1 MIIVQKEKGILYV
14 MTTAVEGLIKIGRT
28 GSDTFEQRMYV
39 LEHNGYCNVTGLKRQ
54 FAIEVNDYMAKE
66 SMIKKL
72 FSRSRLADTELYSL
86 DIQEVILLLSSFD
99 GKQIYPQN
107 ETKEEIF
114 KQAIDAAESSE
125 LPDGEY
131 YLSSIVTTINGKEVV
146 SGTLRVEN
154 GILRLLKGAVLAS
167 ASKITVNG
175 YSKVRKEALKE
186 NNKLL
191 EDIRC
196 DSVSMAATIVC
207 GSNKNGWDMWKDKNN
222 NKIAVYRIQ

>member
-1 MIIVQKEKGILYV
+1 MQKEKGILYV

-54 FAIEVNDYMAKE
+54 FAIEVSDYMIKE
-66 SMIKKL
+66 NMIKKL
-72 FSRSRLADTELYSL
+72 FFRSRLADTELYSL

-99 GKQIYPQN
+99 GKQIFPQD
-107 ETKEEIF
+107 ETKEEVF

-131 YLSSIVTTINGKEVV
+131 YLSSTITTINGKERV
-146 SGTLRVEN
+146 SGTLKSEN

-167 ASKITVNG
+167 TSKITVKG
-175 YSKVRKEALKE
+175 YNKVRDEALKE
-186 NNKLL
+186 GNLL
-191 EDIRC
+191 QEDIRC
-196 DSVSMAATIVC
+196 DSVSMAAAIVC
-207 GSNKNGWDMWKDKNN
+207 GSNQNGWDKWKDKNN
-222 NKIAVYRIQ
+222 NKIDLFRTK

>member
-1 MIIVQKEKGILYV
+1 MI
-14 MTTAVEGLIKIGRT
+14 TAVDGLIKIGRT

-54 FAIEVNDYMAKE
+54 FAIEVSDYMAKE

-86 DIQEVILLLSSFD
+86 DIQDVILLLSSFD
-99 GKQIYPQN
+99 GKQIYPQD
-107 ETKEEIF
+107 ETKAEVF

-125 LPDGEY
+125 LPNGEY
-131 YLSSIVTTINGKEVV
+131 HLSSIVNTINGKEKV

-154 GILRLLKGAVLAS
+154 GILKLLKGTIIAS
-167 ASKITVNG
+167 SSKITVKGYNRVREEASKNG
-175 YSKVRKEALKE
+175 NILI
-186 NNKLL
+186 

-196 DSVSMAATIVC
+196 DSVSMAAAIVC
-207 GSNKNGWDMWKDKNN
+207 GSNQNGWDKWKDNN
-222 NKIAVYRIQ
+222 NKKINIFRDKN